1 MRYREF
7 QKCLEDLTGGFWK
20 LFIPHQL
27 GLPYISNNLFH
38 INCMAIVS
46 TSTNSTSYSGYAST
60 NSISY
65 SGYAVETSFIA
76 IVFRSFYINMHIT
89 SLESDIQI

>member
-1 MRYREF
+1 
-7 QKCLEDLTGGFWK
+7 
-20 LFIPHQL
+20 
-27 GLPYISNNLFH
+27 
-38 INCMAIVS
+38 MAIVS